1 MSHCGAIDSAQ
12 LEAGVVNLCRLYQ
25 SYLRGQRGLSDNT
38 IRIYLA
44 DLKTYIAYI
53 NEERIVFPTMDRSIL
68 RGYVA
73 WLATKTRN
81 GNGYSRVS
89 ISRKLSA
96 LRTFYR
102 FLVQQ
107 GLFKANPMPSGRSFQ
122 MKMEKALPSFLSRS
136 EVARLLD
143 SPELSNVYGYRDRA
157 ILEVLYACGARLSEV
172 IGIDE
177 ADVKLSDREI
187 LVKGKG
193 AKERWVIFGEPT
205 ERALA
210 EYLHWAR
217 PKLSDGHSSALFLN
231 RYGRRLSQRSV
242 QKLVEKYATKSGIK
256 SGVHPHTLRHTFAS
270 HMLEGKADLRVIQML
285 LGHSSPST
293 TQVYTH
299 VTKQEARNAYLSNHP
314 RSSQ

>member
-12 LEAGVVNLCRLYQ
+12 QEASVVNLCRLYQ

-38 IRIYLA
+38 IRIYLT
-44 DLKTYIAYI
+44 DLKTYIAYT
-53 NEERIVFPTMDRSIL
+53 NEDGIVFPKMDRSIL

-89 ISRKLSA
+89 IARKLSA

-172 IGIDE
+172 IGIDQE
-177 ADVKLSDREI
+177 DVKLSDREI

-205 ERALA
+205 EQALS

-231 RYGRRLSQRSV
+231 RYGKRLSQRSV

-314 RSSQ
+314 RSSE

>member
-12 LEAGVVNLCRLYQ
+12 LEASVVNLCRLYQ

-38 IRIYLA
+38 IRIYMA

-205 ERALA
+205 EQALA

>member
-12 LEAGVVNLCRLYQ
+12 QEASVVNLCRLYQ
-25 SYLRGQRGLSDNT
+25 LYLRGQRGLSDNS
-38 IRIYLA
+38 IRIYLT
-44 DLKTYIAYI
+44 DLKTYIAYT
-53 NEERIVFPTMDRSIL
+53 NEDGIVFPKMDRSIL

-81 GNGYSRVS
+81 GHGYSRVS

-172 IGIDE
+172 IGIDQ

-205 ERALA
+205 EQALS

-231 RYGRRLSQRSV
+231 RYGKRLSQRSV

-314 RSSQ
+314 SSSE

>member
-12 LEAGVVNLCRLYQ
+12 LEASVVNLCRLYQ

-38 IRIYLA
+38 IRIYMA